1 MVCAR
6 ARAQRESSGLAC
18 ARLQHCKGK
27 DGAVSSSLP
36 DSSDANLFKTH
47 FYQSPSN
54 PQDPHL
60 LHRKGESGE
69 ERQKK
74 YSRKRFIA
82 FGGWSAVNWVE
93 NPRHGSEF
101 MSVMPSFPP
110 LPQVE

>member
-1 MVCAR
+1 MR
-6 ARAQRESSGLAC
+6 WGQSSEG
-18 ARLQHCKGK
+18 GK
-27 DGAVSSSLP
+27 KKDRAVSSSLT

-54 PQDPHL
+54 LQDPHL

-82 FGGWSAVNWVE
+82 FGGWSAVDWVE
-93 NPRHGSEF
+93 NLRHGSEF
-101 MSVMPSFPP
+101 MSITPSFPP
-110 LPQVE
+110 LPQAE